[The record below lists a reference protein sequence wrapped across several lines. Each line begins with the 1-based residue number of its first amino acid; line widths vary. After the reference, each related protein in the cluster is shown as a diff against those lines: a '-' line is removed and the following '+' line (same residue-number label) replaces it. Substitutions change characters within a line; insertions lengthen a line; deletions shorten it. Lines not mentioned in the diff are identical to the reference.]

1 MDKIL
6 LISYE
11 TDITNSNAQLF
22 KKTLENHNWEYI
34 FIGNG
39 NQWKGFRDRII
50 GYYNYLLTL
59 DTNKIVI
66 LSDARDVFCLRS
78 SDLLIDKIKDIIDT
92 KIIISAEM
100 FLIGHMNWSQQQK
113 NDRLIKDPHFFWQG
127 NTLDNYWQFLNKM
140 DNLPIR
146 KYINAGLII
155 GKVNN
160 LLTAF
165 EWIIKNNFDDDQ
177 LGFCEYT
184 NNFPQNIYL
193 DYNAELIHT
202 STCFVN
208 GSLYNHNI
216 QKEDSP
222 TLVELLGLSSYFLHI
237 PGINGSKGQKEI
249 YNIIYTLFND
259 NIINENNDMFHLYKI
274 NNRNINNKYFKT
286 NDDI

>member
-6 LISYE
+6 LLSYE

-39 NQWKGFRDRII
+39 NQWKGFRDKII
-50 GYYNYLLTL
+50 GYYDYLLTL

-127 NTLDNYWQFLNKM
+127 NPLDNYWQFLNKI

-146 KYINAGLII
+146 KYINTGLII

-184 NNFPQNIYL
+184 NKFPQNIYL
-193 DYNAELIHT
+193 DYNAEMIHT

-237 PGINGSKGQKEI
+237 PGISLSKGQKEI

-259 NIINENNDMFHLYKI
+259 NIINENSDMFHLYKLKNRTT
-274 NNRNINNKYFKT
+274 NNIHFIT
-286 NDDI
+286 NDI

>member
-11 TDITNSNAQLF
+11 TDMTNSNAQLF

-39 NQWKGFRDRII
+39 NQWKGFSDKII
-50 GYYNYLLTL
+50 GYYDYLLTL

-113 NDRLIKDPHFFWQG
+113 NDCLIKDPHFFWQG

-146 KYINAGLII
+146 KYINSGLII

-165 EWIIKNNFDDDQ
+165 EWLIKNNFNDDQ

-184 NNFPQNIYL
+184 NKFPQNIYL

-202 STCFVN
+202 TTCFVN

-237 PGINGSKGQKEI
+237 PGISMSKGQKEI

-259 NIINENNDMFHLYKI
+259 NIINENSDMFTLYKLTNRTT
-274 NNRNINNKYFKT
+274 NNIHFIT
-286 NDDI
+286 NDI

>member
-11 TDITNSNAQLF
+11 TDMTNSNSQLF

-50 GYYNYLLTL
+50 GYYDYLLSL

-160 LLTAF
+160 LLIAF

-184 NNFPQNIYL
+184 NKFPQNIYL

-202 STCFVN
+202 STCFVV

-237 PGINGSKGQKEI
+237 PGINGSKGQIEA
-249 YNIIYTLFND
+249 YNIIYKLFND
-259 NIINENNDMFHLYKI
+259 NIINENSDMFNLYKL
-274 NNRNINNKYFKT
+274 NNRNINNKYFIT